1 MRYKIAECVTEY
13 EPHYEML
20 RRKMEPYRTA
30 GEGEPDIRLTLTK
43 QFCEEKQK
51 EQPHLTEA
59 QCEYIFAGS
68 EFTKNLFRKVE
79 LWCTPQRLKW
89 MEKHICSRRT
99 VGQESRH
106 IQSSGR
112 TISEKKEH

>member
-68 EFTKNLFRKVE
+68 EFYKKFISEGGIMVHASA
-79 LWCTPQRLKW
+79 

-99 VGQESRH
+99 VEQESRH

>member
-68 EFTKNLFRKVE
+68 EFYKKFISEGGISGWKSISVLGGQWNRKVDTYKAVAELFRKRKSIDH
-79 LWCTPQRLKW
+79 Q
-89 MEKHICSRRT
+89 
-99 VGQESRH
+99 
-106 IQSSGR
+106 
-112 TISEKKEH
+112 

>member
-68 EFTKNLFRKVE
+68 EFYKK
-79 LWCTPQRLKW
+79 LKW

-99 VGQESRH
+99 VEQESRH